1 MPGSVG
7 GVPTGPAYQRCEDCV
22 AAIHPQRVLCP
33 LCGSRRL
40 RDERSAGAGRVYS
53 TTTVHAR
60 EGSRNVVLVDLAEG
74 FRVMSEVVGMASDD
88 VRIGMGVRAGD
99 DDGRIVF
106 HAA

>member
-7 GVPTGPAYQRCEDCV
+7 AVPTGPAYQRCEDCG
-22 AAIHPQRVLCP
+22 AAIHPRRVACP
-33 LCGSRRL
+33 VCGSRRL
-40 RDERSAGAGRVYS
+40 ADATSGGRGVVYS

-60 EGSRNVVLVDLAEG
+60 EGVHNVALVDLEEG
-74 FRVMSEVVGMASDD
+74 FRVMSEIAGMASDD
-88 VRIGMGVRAGD
+88 VRIGMGVRARD